1 MEKKMDL
8 WAAEE
13 EEEGPDQTRRL
24 GRLASSEA
32 DGWRRDRARLD

>member
-1 MEKKMDL
+1 MEKNGFMG
-8 WAAEE
+8 AEE

>member
-8 WAAEE
+8 WAA